1 MLYTGKLSNIHCYN
15 LTVHVKIYRE
25 EDATISYILK
35 VMQSMGEENLVL
47 VGPNGLIFYDQEGT
61 RG

>member
-35 VMQSMGEENLVL
+35 VMKSMDEENLVL
-47 VGPNGLIFYDQEGT
+47 VGPNGLIIYDQEGT